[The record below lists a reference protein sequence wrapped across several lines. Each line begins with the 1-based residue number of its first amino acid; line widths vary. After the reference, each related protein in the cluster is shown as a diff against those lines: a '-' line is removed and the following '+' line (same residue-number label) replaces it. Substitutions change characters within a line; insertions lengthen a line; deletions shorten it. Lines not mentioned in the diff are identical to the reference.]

1 MKKTLLLAF
10 TGACSLLAS
19 EDITEALKSSRFT
32 VDARAF
38 YFDRDFQKPVSPD
51 AKTFT
56 VGGIAKIETGEF
68 AGFSAALAKYG
79 SYRPGF
85 ISKDDAT
92 GSSML
97 ESGTNNNLSFIGES
111 YIKYKTNMLELK
123 IGKQRLSTPLINDHD
138 LRLLPSV
145 YSGGV
150 LKTQIIPSTVLE
162 AGWIGRYTG
171 FASTYN
177 TFRDM
182 SESWGDKG
190 LGYLYLQNNYFKD
203 LTLKAQY
210 VKALNNSN
218 ISVADYRYGEFR
230 QKFGKMFIDGQYG
243 ANDYRA
249 SKDSKMFGF
258 QIGGELFG
266 ADIVA
271 VYNKILGNNFAA
283 VESGAMY
290 TDWQQGYGIYQPSEA
305 VGGYIVLKPIK
316 NMSAK
321 IGRVNVYAKE
331 GNIRDDFSETMFDGW
346 YTFNQSNKLRLR
358 YSFKDESSKAN
369 EYGRT
374 LAAWSGAKT
383 TGYEDRKDLRIIYY
397 YSFAK

>member
-1 MKKTLLLAF
+1 MKRALFFALSCTYPLFAF
-10 TGACSLLAS
+10 PEIA
-19 EDITEALKSSRFT
+19 DALKSTKFT

-38 YFDRDFQKPVSPD
+38 YFDRDFQKPISPD
-51 AKTFT
+51 AKTFA
-56 VGGIAKIETGEF
+56 VGGIVKLETGEF
-68 AGFSAALAKYG
+68 MGFSAGLAQYG

-85 ISKDDAT
+85 VNKDDAT

-111 YIKYKTNMLELK
+111 YVKYKMDKLEVK
-123 IGKQRLSTPLINDHD
+123 VGKQRLSTPLANDHD
-138 LRLLPSV
+138 LRLLPST
-145 YSGGV
+145 YQGAT
-150 LKTQIIPSTVLE
+150 LKTTVIPSTTIE
-162 AGWIGRYTG
+162 GGWISRYTG

-182 SESWGDKG
+182 SENWGDGG
-190 LGYLYLQNNYFKD
+190 LGYIYAQNNYFKD

-210 VKALNNSN
+210 VKALNNTK
-218 ISVADYRYGEFR
+218 IQIADYRYAEFR

-243 ANDYRA
+243 ANDYK
-249 SKDSKMFGF
+249 SQKDSKMFGF
-258 QIGGELFG
+258 QVGGEVFG
-266 ADIVA
+266 ADIAA
-271 VYNKILGNNFAA
+271 VYNKILGNSFVA

-290 TDWQQGYGIYQPSEA
+290 TDWQQGYGAYQASEA
-305 VGGYIVLKPIK
+305 LGGYVILKPFK
-316 NMSAK
+316 NATAK

-346 YTFNQSNKLRLR
+346 YIFNPSNKLRLR
-358 YSFKDESSKAN
+358 YSLKDESNKAN
-369 EYGRT
+369 EYGKT
-374 LAAWSGAKT
+374 LAAWNTSKT